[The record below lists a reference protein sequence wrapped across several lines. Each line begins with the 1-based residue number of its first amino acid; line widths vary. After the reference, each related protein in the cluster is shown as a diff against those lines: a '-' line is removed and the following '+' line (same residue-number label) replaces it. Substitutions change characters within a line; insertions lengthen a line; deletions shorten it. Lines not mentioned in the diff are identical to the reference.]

1 VPINHYLKL
10 FQNNKKELK
19 FIEQILNKQPKT
31 TKEHRIYQAIENR
44 LEKLREIKRIELN
57 DYSLIDTNG
66 KISKIKTQQNKKYMV
81 LDFWSTSC
89 PPCIKEH
96 KEILANPNMFN
107 DLNAEL
113 IGISIDANQEKWV
126 GYLEKKNI
134 NWKNYRIEKSSLDK
148 DLGIWSFPTYIILDK
163 ENNVLG
169 SYSNITDTI
178 EALKK

>member
-1 VPINHYLKL
+1 
-10 FQNNKKELK
+10 
-19 FIEQILNKQPKT
+19 
-31 TKEHRIYQAIENR
+31 
-44 LEKLREIKRIELN
+44 
-57 DYSLIDTNG
+57 
-66 KISKIKTQQNKKYMV
+66 
-81 LDFWSTSC
+81 
-89 PPCIKEH
+89 
-96 KEILANPNMFN
+96 MFN

-113 IGISIDANQEKWV
+113 IGISTDANQEKWV
-126 GYLEKKNI
+126 DYLEKKNI

>member
-66 KISKIKTQQNKKYMV
+66 DISKIKTQQNKKYMV

-113 IGISIDANQEKWV
+113 IGISTDANQEKWV
-126 GYLEKKNI
+126 DYLEKKNV